1 MIGKGFRDDSSAKS
15 VENAAKN
22 EQKAAEK
29 RDLRVEHASTAQQ
42 QGRETE
48 NTAN

>member
-1 MIGKGFRDDSSAKS
+1 MIGKGFCDDSSTMS
-15 VENAAKN
+15 IENAVKN
-22 EQKAAEK
+22 KQKAAEK

-42 QGRETE
+42 RGKETE